1 MKHPEAAE
9 ILQNAIVS
17 LEKLDDQSCLRST
30 NCISKMLLL
39 DQQLSKLIRFAVDR
53 AIDERDC
60 LQVEF

>member
-1 MKHPEAAE
+1 MNHPEAVQ
-9 ILQNAIVS
+9 ILQSTIET
-17 LEKLDDQSCLRST
+17 LKKLDDQSCLRST

-39 DQQLSKLIRFAVDR
+39 DQQLSKLIRFAVNR

>member
-1 MKHPEAAE
+1 MQHPEAAE

-17 LEKLDDQSCLRST
+17 LEKLNDHSCLRST

-53 AIDERDC
+53 SIDERDC
-60 LQVEF
+60 LQIEF